1 MFQNFQKS
9 YFYITFLDNCFW
21 ICRQIPTA
29 PIPSFPTF
37 IWEPGQGW
45 LGGWPIQKI
54 NFSIIWCYAHVVRC
68 GCVGWVG
75 RTLWQIRS
83 MSWELIDCS
92 WQWICFFTMFTLYT
106 TLINQKI
113 YSFQRNWVVANIPQ
127 EDHNKNQTKFVSVL
141 RHQTILAKLQT
152 TVGERQKLL

>member
-1 MFQNFQKS
+1 MQRERERERAICRYSSKWMFLKFGKIFRKAEMFQNFQKS

-54 NFSIIWCYAHVVRC
+54 NFSIIRCYAHVVRC

-75 RTLWQIRS
+75 RTLWKNTFNVMR
-83 MSWELIDCS
+83 ID
-92 WQWICFFTMFTLYT
+92 WLLMTMNLFLHHVHF
-106 TLINQKI
+106 I
-113 YSFQRNWVVANIPQ
+113 YYIDQSKDI
-127 EDHNKNQTKFVSVL
+127 
-141 RHQTILAKLQT
+141 
-152 TVGERQKLL
+152 